1 MPKRDKTVAELYRL
15 HYEELLRKAKIL
27 LHDEEDARDAVS
39 DVMARLMAT
48 DILPE
53 GEKLIAYARSSV
65 RFECLN
71 RLKRMKLQ
79 ERIRRAL
86 PLDNAE
92 NDDADNQSSIRDE
105 EEQYQQYQQFI
116 QTELTLQ
123 TQRVFRMP
131 LSGYHKTQ
139 KQIQPMTQEEKLQ
152 RLLEMQEHP
161 ERYTEE
167 EIRQLMTDE
176 ECRQLYEQMVRAT
189 DAIFSEK
196 VTAKETTAI
205 APQRRWIQVAAAF
218 IGVLML
224 SGIAYA
230 AIHIISNVGGN
241 MKSPTQEA
249 RVSIQQPQR
258 QNQATEEITDS
269 IPQTRIFENVPLDE
283 MVSELAS
290 YYNKVADVQ
299 NAQAH
304 DLRLYYKWEL
314 KDKIEDVM
322 DDLNHFDHVNLVLE
336 DDKLIVK
343 P

>member
-1 MPKRDKTVAELYRL
+1 
-15 HYEELLRKAKIL
+15 
-27 LHDEEDARDAVS
+27 
-39 DVMARLMAT
+39 
-48 DILPE
+48 
-53 GEKLIAYARSSV
+53 
-65 RFECLN
+65 
-71 RLKRMKLQ
+71 
-79 ERIRRAL
+79 
-86 PLDNAE
+86 
-92 NDDADNQSSIRDE
+92 
-105 EEQYQQYQQFI
+105 
-116 QTELTLQ
+116 
-123 TQRVFRMP
+123 
-131 LSGYHKTQ
+131 
-139 KQIQPMTQEEKLQ
+139 MTNEEKLQ
-152 RLLEMQEHP
+152 RLLEMQDHP
-161 ERYTEE
+161 ECYTEE
-167 EIRQLMTDE
+167 EIRQQMADE

-258 QNQATEEITDS
+258 PTQSIEEITDS

-283 MVSELAS
+283 VASELAL
-290 YYNKVADVQ
+290 YYNKVVDIQ

-304 DLRLYYKWEL
+304 DLRLYYKWER
-314 KDKIEDVM
+314 KDELESIVS
-322 DDLNHFDHVNLVLE
+322 DLNHFDHVNLVLE
-336 DDKLIVK
+336 DDKLMVK

>member
-1 MPKRDKTVAELYRL
+1 
-15 HYEELLRKAKIL
+15 
-27 LHDEEDARDAVS
+27 
-39 DVMARLMAT
+39 
-48 DILPE
+48 
-53 GEKLIAYARSSV
+53 
-65 RFECLN
+65 
-71 RLKRMKLQ
+71 
-79 ERIRRAL
+79 
-86 PLDNAE
+86 
-92 NDDADNQSSIRDE
+92 
-105 EEQYQQYQQFI
+105 
-116 QTELTLQ
+116 
-123 TQRVFRMP
+123 
-131 LSGYHKTQ
+131 
-139 KQIQPMTQEEKLQ
+139 MTQEEKLQ

-189 DAIFSEK
+189 DVIFSEK

-241 MKSPTQEA
+241 MKSQPQETQ
-249 RVSIQQPQR
+249 VLSQQPQR
-258 QNQATEEITDS
+258 PTQSIEEITDS

-283 MVSELAS
+283 VASELAL
-290 YYNKVADVQ
+290 YYNKVVDIQ

-304 DLRLYYKWEL
+304 DLRLYYKWER
-314 KDKIEDVM
+314 KDELESIVS
-322 DDLNHFDHVNLVLE
+322 DLNHFDHVNLVLE